1 MSDLTGDQTVVR
13 EAAEKFLGN
22 PQAGLA
28 ILSLE
33 FTKGPDSAEQ
43 KKWTPHVFFGYR
55 MSPSRYLEACGW
67 SGI

>member
-13 EAAEKFLGN
+13 EAAEKIPGN

-28 ILSLE
+28 ILYLE
-33 FTKGPDSAEQ
+33 FTKGTDPAEQ
-43 KKWTPHVFFGYR
+43 KKWAPHVFFGYR
-55 MSPSRYLEACGW
+55 MSPSRYLEACGR